1 MNTELAKK
9 IIKDLEKSGFST
21 ELKARKILID
31 AGWSVNAGYGYLDKD
46 ENKSREI
53 DIIATNVVNLKNED
67 NTYAHTE
74 FHICGEVKKS
84 EKPWVVFDQDTHPS
98 LLSCAWNNLITV
110 INLPT
115 SPTKMAGTLAEHSLI
130 KMNGWLGSGIH
141 ESFKNPDQ
149 PSRWYSSFV
158 SVSKASDYYLENIA
172 PEGKKQTDNI
182 LENPC
187 EAHFVQPL
195 VILYAPL
202 FRAIL
207 TDSGDIELSEIDSAA
222 FKFDYK
228 SKNYENSSYRIDL
241 VTLNGLDDYLKLVN
255 KRQLAFCS
263 KIEHETK
270 IA

>member
-1 MNTELAKK
+1 MNTELAAK
-9 IIKDLEKSGFST
+9 IVKDLEKSGFSS

-31 AGWSVNAGYGYLDKD
+31 SKWSVSAGYGYLDKD

-53 DIIATNVVNLKNED
+53 DILATRVKNLKHEN

-84 EKPWVVFDQDTHPS
+84 EKPWVVFDQDTHPL
-98 LLSCAWNNLITV
+98 LLSCAWNNLLSA
-110 INLPT
+110 INLPIA
-115 SPTKMAGTLAEHSLI
+115 PAKMAESLAQNSLI
-130 KMNGWLGSGIH
+130 KINGWLGSGIH

-158 SVSKASDYYLENIA
+158 SVSKASDYYLESIS
-172 PEGKKQTDNI
+172 PEGDQLTDNI
-182 LENPC
+182 LENSC

-195 VILYAPL
+195 IILNAPL
-202 FRAIL
+202 FRAVME
-207 TDSGDIELSEIDSAA
+207 DSGDIKISEIESAA

-228 SKNYENSSYRIDL
+228 SKNYENSQYRVDV
-241 VTLNGLDDYLKLVN
+241 VTMDGLEAYLNTVKE
-255 KRQLAFCS
+255 RQNDFCS
-263 KIEHETK
+263 KIESEAI